1 MSTPSATWRPQRPR
15 SVRPSVLSLMLCYAP
30 PNQSMMSHL
39 TPPMSPRGLLQVPP
53 ACLASPTYITNL
65 HNLPIPHPAC
75 HANQPP
81 RNLAQTC
88 HQLPV
93 HTHVTKVVCCVRN
106 APPVQELIRKCW
118 VAGTGSGGGVSHNSD
133 IGGSHKSDDG
143 GQAPAPPAVPQG
155 VSARALEAARAS
167 LSVQVLLTGRFPV
180 CV

>member
-53 ACLASPTYITNL
+53 ACLASPTYITNF
-65 HNLPIPHPAC
+65 PIAHPAC
-75 HANQPP
+75 HADQPP

-93 HTHVTKVVCCVRN
+93 HTYVTKVVCCVRN